1 MARRNPCWRQYGI
14 ANRQRVTF
22 FTAFRLRAK
31 LAESNLG
38 QPLRGL
44 VAGLIRQ
51 CKLFSDRG
59 LAAGRVARSRD
70 EPARNQHLC
79 C

>member
-44 VAGLIRQ
+44 VAGLIR
-51 CKLFSDRG
+51 
-59 LAAGRVARSRD
+59 
-70 EPARNQHLC
+70 
-79 C
+79 